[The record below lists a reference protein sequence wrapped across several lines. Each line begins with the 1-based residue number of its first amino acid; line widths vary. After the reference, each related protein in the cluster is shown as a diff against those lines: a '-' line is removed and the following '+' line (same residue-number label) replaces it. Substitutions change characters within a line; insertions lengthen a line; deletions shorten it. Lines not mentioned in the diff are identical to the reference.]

1 MVMNRQKFPLSL
13 DVSNN
18 RPIIAKY
25 RETFA
30 KIFLKDFL
38 DMLLFLEK
46 KTRVGCRV
54 FHFRFTTPFH
64 FCGQVPIPGLGLE
77 MLVFKLL
84 KTHQSLAFFPF
95 SSTPFPISSLALGAD

>member
-1 MVMNRQKFPLSL
+1 
-13 DVSNN
+13 
-18 RPIIAKY
+18 
-25 RETFA
+25 
-30 KIFLKDFL
+30 
-38 DMLLFLEK
+38 MLLFLEK

-84 KTHQSLAFFPF
+84 KTPQSLAFFPF
-95 SSTPFPISSLALGAD
+95 SSTPFPISSLAPGAD